1 MRFFFFFFEEHI
13 MRHLIIT
20 FVENPIN
27 EDVIIQMQ
35 SFHKNCIESDTP
47 PKKFEITYKFNKI
60 S

>member
-1 MRFFFFFFEEHI
+1 

-27 EDVIIQMQ
+27 EDAIIQMQ

-47 PKKFEITYKFNKI
+47 PKKFEITYKLNKI